1 VAGHAANS
9 VAANAGGLYASAHV
23 DRTVRAWDPRQGS
36 MVRASL
42 ASHKGWVSAGLC
54 FLLPCVSSLSLLPS
68 SCLVPLSCRHTHVY
82 CVCVCMCVRAH
93 TTSGRQGF
101 LLKLWVFVQC
111 ALHIRTCIGGHSRCS
126 KWGRS
131 ALSCAF
137 SMRMLFVP
145 LPNSKPS
152 AEGRTEHPRVT

>member
-1 VAGHAANS
+1 VLLRTR
-9 VAANAGGLYASAHV
+9 GGFMPRHTWTAQFV
-23 DRTVRAWDPRQGS
+23 PGTRGRALWCAR
-36 MVRASL
+36 
-42 ASHKGWVSAGLC
+42 
-54 FLLPCVSSLSLLPS
+54 LLPATRDGSALVCVSSSLAFPQLSLLPS

-82 CVCVCMCVRAH
+82 CVCVCMSVRAH

-101 LLKLWVFVQC
+101 LLKLWVFVQS